1 MSANPKSNIDIKDF
15 YKDFV
20 TNYFLDYEKSM
31 LYTNYPEYKAL
42 MQEFSDGI
50 ILFAI
55 ANDKLWKKSSE
66 DTTGLKEYFKTNQSN
81 YQWTKRL
88 DVEIYSSAKINIIKE
103 AIAMAKDS
111 TKTAQEIL
119 TYSNKESQLNM
130 NVEKGK
136 YEISKKEILQKFTQQ
151 VGVSDFIL
159 DDGKFIFVGDDSVMT
174 KYSSNNIINGIAQFK
189 NYLELEWIRNLKAT
203 YPVVINQDAL
213 NALIK

>member
-1 MSANPKSNIDIKDF
+1 MSAESSKTQSLRSKEFIDKYFGGNVIDIG
-15 YKDFV
+15 
-20 TNYFLDYEKSM
+20 
-31 LYTNYPEYKAL
+31 A
-42 MQEFSDGI
+42 G
-50 ILFAI
+50 
-55 ANDKLWKKSSE
+55 NDPVVNHAEVFDLIHG
-66 DTTGLKEYFKTNQSN
+66 D
-81 YQWTKRL
+81 
-88 DVEIYSSAKINIIKE
+88 
-103 AIAMAKDS
+103 
-111 TKTAQEIL
+111 AQEIL

-159 DDGKFIFVGDDSVMT
+159 DDGKFIFVRVFEVMEPHAKELRDT
-174 KYSSNNIINGIAQFK
+174 RGAAISDYQ